1 MAEEKKIDLLD
12 YFVILIKWKRFLLLL
27 LVPIMIFT
35 YLAIYFLIE
44 EQFDSSALLVPAE
57 DATMGGIAGLIGNFG
72 VNLPFDI
79 GAGSSPEMNMYN
91 TIIYSRTNLQNII
104 DKFDLYKVY
113 KLSSEVKD
121 YKKRAIESLSS
132 SISANETEFSA
143 YELTVRAN
151 SPQLSADITNYIIKL
166 LNEKLIELR
175 TQKSKNNRIF
185 LGERVE
191 EIRQNLRNAEDS
203 LMIFQEESGILEPQE
218 QFKGIVTAFT
228 TLETEL
234 ITKQIEKSILEKLRG
249 SNSPQVETSI
259 VEINEYKK
267 RLQEIKKYGNPEGLI
282 LSIESLPQNAMDY
295 FRLFREV
302 EINSKIL
309 EFVLPLYEQ
318 AKIEEKKDIPTLQ
331 VIDSAIPPAKKSF
344 PPRTIL
350 TLLMTFSVFLI
361 AFIFILMKEN
371 KNLQS
376 SQKMRY
382 IKENMF
388 RWRTDR

>member
-12 YFVILIKWKRFLLLL
+12 YFVILIKWKKFLIALLF
-27 LVPIMIFT
+27 PFMIFT

-44 EQFDSSALLVPAE
+44 EQFDSSALLIPAE
-57 DATMGGIAGLIGNFG
+57 DTSIGGIAGLIGNFG
-72 VNLPFDI
+72 ANLPFDI
-79 GAGSSPEMNMYN
+79 GAGSSPEMNMYY
-91 TIIYSRTNLQNII
+91 TIIYSRTNLQSII

-113 KLSSEVKD
+113 ELSPEVKD
-121 YKKRAIESLSS
+121 YKKKAIEILSGN
-132 SISANETEFSA
+132 ISANETDFSA
-143 YELTVRAN
+143 YELTVRTN
-151 SPQLSADITNYIIKL
+151 SPQLSADIANYIIKL

-203 LMIFQEESGILEPQE
+203 LMIFQEKSGILEPEE

-234 ITKQIEKSILEKLRG
+234 ITKQIEKSIFEKLRG

-295 FRLFREV
+295 YRLFREV

-331 VIDSAIPPAKKSF
+331 VIDIAIPPAKKSY
-344 PPRTIL
+344 PPRTII
-350 TLLMTFSVFLI
+350 TLVITFGVFI
-361 AFIFILMKEN
+361 TTFFFILIREN
-371 KNLQS
+371 QNWQQSEKFLFIRKNL
-376 SQKMRY
+376 
-382 IKENMF
+382 F
-388 RWRTDR
+388 RWKNIG

>member
-12 YFVILIKWKRFLLLL
+12 YFVILVKWKKFLIALLF
-27 LVPIMIFT
+27 PFMIIT
-35 YLAIYFLIE
+35 YLGIYFLIE
-44 EQFDSSALLVPAE
+44 EQFDSSALLVPSEGASI
-57 DATMGGIAGLIGNFG
+57 GGIAGLFGNFG
-72 VNLPFDI
+72 ANLPFDI

-104 DKFDLYKVY
+104 DKFDLYKIY
-113 KLSSEVKD
+113 KLTPEVKD
-121 YKKRAIESLSS
+121 YKKKAIEALSGN
-132 SISANETEFSA
+132 ISANETEFSA

-151 SPQLSADITNYIIKL
+151 SPQLSADIANYIIKL

-203 LMIFQEESGILEPQE
+203 LMIFQEESGILEPEE

-234 ITKQIEKSILEKLRG
+234 ITKQIQKSILEKLRG
-249 SNSPQVETSI
+249 NNSPQVETI
-259 VEINEYKK
+259 IIEVNEFKK
-267 RLQEIKKYGNPEGLI
+267 RLEEIKKYGNPDGVI
-282 LSIESLPQNAMDY
+282 LSIESMPENAMNY
-295 FRLFREV
+295 YRLFREV

-331 VIDSAIPPAKKSF
+331 VIDDAIPPAKKSF

-350 TLLMTFSVFLI
+350 TLLITFSVFLV

-376 SQKMRY
+376 SEKMRY

-388 RWRTDR
+388 RWRSSS

>member
-57 DATMGGIAGLIGNFG
+57 DASMGGIAGLIGDFG

-79 GAGSSPEMNMYN
+79 GAESSPEMNMYN

-203 LMIFQEESGILEPQE
+203 LMIFQEESGILEPEE
-218 QFKGIVTAFT
+218 QFKGIVIAFT

-234 ITKQIEKSILEKLRG
+234 IAKQIEKSILEKLRG

-282 LSIESLPQNAMDY
+282 LSIESLPQNAMNY

-388 RWRTDR
+388 RWRTVR

>member
-12 YFVILIKWKRFLLLL
+12 YFVILVKWKKFLIALLF
-27 LVPIMIFT
+27 PFMIIT
-35 YLAIYFLIE
+35 YLGIYFLIE
-44 EQFDSSALLVPAE
+44 EQFDSSALLVPSEGASI
-57 DATMGGIAGLIGNFG
+57 GGIAGLFGNFG
-72 VNLPFDI
+72 ANLPFDI

-104 DKFDLYKVY
+104 DKFDLYKIY
-113 KLSSEVKD
+113 KLTPEVKD
-121 YKKRAIESLSS
+121 YKKKAIEALSGN
-132 SISANETEFSA
+132 ISANETEFSA

-151 SPQLSADITNYIIKL
+151 SPQLSADIANYIIKL

-203 LMIFQEESGILEPQE
+203 LMIFQEESGILEPEE

-234 ITKQIEKSILEKLRG
+234 ITKQIQKSILEKLRG
-249 SNSPQVETSI
+249 NNSPQVETI
-259 VEINEYKK
+259 IIEVNEFKK
-267 RLQEIKKYGNPEGLI
+267 RLEEIKKYGNPDGVI
-282 LSIESLPQNAMDY
+282 LSIESMPENEMNY
-295 FRLFREV
+295 YRLFREV

-331 VIDSAIPPAKKSF
+331 VIDDAIPPAKKSF

-350 TLLMTFSVFLI
+350 TLLITFSVFLV

-376 SQKMRY
+376 SEKMRY

-388 RWRTDR
+388 RWRSSS

>member
-12 YFVILIKWKRFLLLL
+12 YFVILIKWKKFLIALLF
-27 LVPIMIFT
+27 PFMIIT
-35 YLAIYFLIE
+35 YLGIYFLIE

-57 DATMGGIAGLIGNFG
+57 DASMGGIAGLIGNFG

-203 LMIFQEESGILEPQE
+203 LMIFQEESGILEPEE
-218 QFKGIVTAFT
+218 QFKGLVTAFT

-249 SNSPQVETSI
+249 SNSPQVESI
-259 VEINEYKK
+259 NIEVNEFKK
-267 RLQEIKKYGNPEGLI
+267 RLKEMKKYGTPEGI
-282 LSIESLPQNAMDY
+282 IPSIESMPENAMSY
-295 FRLFREV
+295 YRLFREV

-350 TLLMTFSVFLI
+350 TLLITFSVFVI
-361 AFIFILMKEN
+361 TFIFILMKEN
-371 KNLQS
+371 ENLRGS
-376 SQKMRY
+376 EKMKY
-382 IKENMF
+382 IRKNMF
-388 RWRTDR
+388 RWRSSS